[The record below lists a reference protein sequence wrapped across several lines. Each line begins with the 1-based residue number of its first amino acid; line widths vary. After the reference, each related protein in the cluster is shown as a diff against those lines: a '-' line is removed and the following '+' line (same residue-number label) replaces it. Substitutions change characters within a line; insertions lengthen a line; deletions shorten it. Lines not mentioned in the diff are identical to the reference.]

1 MSDQLISFSDRVGQE
16 LYQLLE
22 KRGLEGLSNE
32 SGYDRFTALLGAA
45 LILVAEVLRGPI
57 EQAKDRERMAN
68 QMIEISTRQLYGL
81 LESVIKDKRT

>member
-81 LESVIKDKRT
+81 LESVIKNKKS

>member
-45 LILVAEVLRGPI
+45 LILIAEVLRGPI

-81 LESVIKDKRT
+81 LESVIKNKKS